1 VGIVAAL
8 SLPAMGLALLG
19 TAVAVWTSIVAG
31 VGALI
36 GGITGNAYGANKTN
50 RALVK
55 EKAGSKTLD

>member
-1 VGIVAAL
+1 
-8 SLPAMGLALLG
+8 
-19 TAVAVWTSIVAG
+19 
-31 VGALI
+31 LI